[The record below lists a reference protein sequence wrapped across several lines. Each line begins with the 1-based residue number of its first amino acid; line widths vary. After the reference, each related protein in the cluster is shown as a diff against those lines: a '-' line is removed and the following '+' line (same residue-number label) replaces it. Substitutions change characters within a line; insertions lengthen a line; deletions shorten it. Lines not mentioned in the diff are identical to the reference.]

1 MSAARRIASNS
12 DSKPGVVIATL
23 TSREYKD
30 KVMKAKNNLKNLV
43 NKKLFIHNDQPEEER
58 LLKSSLR
65 VIVEAVNHGNANLSV
80 RGNRVV
86 RNNNRDSIGQQSTE
100 DRNNDAVGENRIPKI
115 IMLHPGVGV
124 FAGVIKKFQGGN
136 QVSSGESHIGNYRN
150 RGGNN
155 GSRTHNN
162 GSRRDQKW

>member
-1 MSAARRIASNS
+1 MSAARHIASKS
-12 DSKPGVVIATL
+12 DSKPGDVIATF
-23 TSREYKD
+23 TSIEYKD

-43 NKKLFIHNDQPEEER
+43 YKKLFIHNDQPKEER
-58 LLKSSLR
+58 LLNSSLR

-124 FAGVIKKFQGGN
+124 LAGVMEIFKEGIRFL
-136 QVSSGESHIGNYRN
+136 VVEV
-150 RGGNN
+150 
-155 GSRTHNN
+155 T
-162 GSRRDQKW
+162 